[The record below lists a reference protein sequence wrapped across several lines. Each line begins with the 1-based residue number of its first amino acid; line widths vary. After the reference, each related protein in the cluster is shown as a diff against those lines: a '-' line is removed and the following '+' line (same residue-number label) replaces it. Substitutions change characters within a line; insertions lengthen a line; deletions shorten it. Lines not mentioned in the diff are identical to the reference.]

1 MVILSFF
8 IFSLTFLSPL
18 LSLLQSSFSLLLSCP
33 RTLSLFFYSCSLSIC
48 FSDNFLTI
56 TLLLSAFLL
65 PLRFI
70 QLHRSRSLFSH
81 SRSSLLLL
89 NCLFFFTSL
98 LLSSH
103 SHDLFNH
110 FLRANLTLF
119 VSIPF
124 SELLT

>member
-8 IFSLTFLSPL
+8 LYSPAFLSRL
-18 LSLLQSSFSLLLSCP
+18 LSLPKSSFSLLLSCP
-33 RTLSLFFYSCSLSIC
+33 RKLSPFFYSCSLSTC
-48 FSDNFLTI
+48 FSDNFPTI
-56 TLLLSAFLL
+56 TLLQSVFLL
-65 PLRFI
+65 PLCFI

-98 LLSSH
+98 SLSSH

-119 VSIPF
+119 VSILF